1 MSMIPFI
8 GFTPDIDPTT
18 PGAIMACNQIVPT
31 LKGIAGAPTPIDAG
45 YPALPVSCHGAA
57 TTTRL
62 DGGRRLLAG
71 TQTALYEL
79 LGGVFTDMS
88 KAGGYIGSQENV
100 WRYGQ
105 YGNVSLATNQ
115 TDRIQASITGAF
127 SDIAQAPKAKFLE
140 TAAGFVMAMGIN
152 DAAVGGD
159 RPDAWWCCNIYD
171 YLTWTPAL
179 TNQAAYGYLLDTPG
193 AIVGQRRLGTN
204 IVAYKERS
212 IYIGQYIGP
221 PVIWEWSLVSSDIGA
236 LSQECIVDTG
246 VAHLFISLDDF
257 WIFDG
262 SRPRS
267 IGAPVREWFF
277 KNSDAGFRFKTK
289 GYYDRI
295 KNRVWWFFAGS
306 SSGGVITDAL
316 IYNVNTNHWGYA
328 KLTIQATLN
337 AITPDATWDSWPPG
351 PATNYE
357 NIVDV
362 PFDSS
367 YFDSNGDQ
375 IAVFGAD
382 NALKTLNG
390 PSMASTIV
398 TGDIGDDTGYSTI
411 TSVKP
416 RFLLQPTTA
425 MLTSYTKAFEGDTA
439 TVRCT
444 SAKNGNQF
452 DVLASG
458 RYHSMKID
466 MTGAYEIVGVTPILQ
481 PDGEN

>member
-18 PGAIMACNQIVPT
+18 PGAIVSCSQIVPT
-31 LKGIAGAPTPIDAG
+31 LKGIAAAPTPVDAG
-45 YPALPVSCHGAA
+45 YGALPAACRGAVS
-57 TTTRL
+57 TIRL
-62 DGGRRLLAG
+62 DGQRRLLAG
-71 TQTALYEL
+71 TQTKLYEL
-79 LGGVFTDMS
+79 ASGTFADVS
-88 KAGGYIGSQENV
+88 KAGNYTGSPENI
-100 WRYGQ
+100 WRFGQ
-105 YGNVSLATNQ
+105 FGNVSLAANQ
-115 TDRIQASITGAF
+115 TERIQSSITGAF
-127 SDIAQAPKAKFLE
+127 ADIATAPKAKFLE

-152 DAAVGGD
+152 DATVGGD

-179 TNQAAYGYLLDTPG
+179 TNQAAWGYLLDTPG
-193 AIVGQRRLGTN
+193 AITGQKRLGTN

-212 IYIGQYIGP
+212 IYIGAYAGP
-221 PVIWEWSLVSSDIGA
+221 PVIWQWSLISSDIGA

-246 VAHLFISLDDF
+246 VAHLFISQDDF

-262 SRPRS
+262 SRPQP

-277 KNSDAGFRFKTK
+277 RNSDAAYRYKTK

-295 KNRVWWFFAGS
+295 KNRVWWYFCGS
-306 SSGGVITDAL
+306 GSNGVISDAL
-316 IYNVNTNHWGYA
+316 VYNVSTDKWGYA
-328 KLTIQATLN
+328 RLTIQTPVN
-337 AITPDATWDSWPPG
+337 AITPDISWDQWPPG

-357 NIVDV
+357 NIIDV

-367 YFDSNGDQ
+367 YFDTNGDQ

-390 PSMASTIV
+390 PAAASSIT
-398 TGDIGDDTGYSTI
+398 TGDIGDDTAYSTI

-416 RFLLQPTTA
+416 RFLLQPASAT
-425 MLTSYTKAFEGDTA
+425 LTNYTKAYEGDTA
-439 TVRCT
+439 VARGT

-458 RYHSMKID
+458 RYHALKLD
-466 MTGAYEIVGVTPILQ
+466 MTGDYEIVGVTPILQ
-481 PDGEN
+481 ADGEN